1 MDWVR
6 AGITDGFGVSGEND
20 NSRRVVQFCV
30 ERGMCVSN
38 IYFEHRSL
46 RNYMKVAWGQERVE
60 VKSMIDLV
68 LVKRDMLCCLGFE
81 GSVMNGIWPLIDNH
95 VILTKNL

>member
-6 AGITDGFGVSGEND
+6 AGLTDGFGVSGEND
-20 NSRRVVQFCV
+20 NSRRVVEFCV

-46 RNYMKVAWGQERVE
+46 HNYTKVAWGQ
-60 VKSMIDLV
+60 
-68 LVKRDMLCCLGFE
+68 
-81 GSVMNGIWPLIDNH
+81 
-95 VILTKNL
+95 